1 MFHLSS
7 ELSLKWLW
15 VLFSQE
21 AEAKILTGKGVPWF
35 LGAALALSSACYDL
49 IRSSLESYRV
59 SRHLHFDGQQVPF
72 SQWYITIASLKYFTS
87 RGRPQPKS
95 LFCLVSASGVGKGA
109 LFFTFSSILVLIL
122 LPSKEW
128 KTEKTSPF
136 WQGIELGSLAR
147 KASVVITTPL
157 HLFQCHVFAIHEF
170 RITVCH
176 GRSEK
181 SCGGE

>member
-35 LGAALALSSACYDL
+35 FGAVLALSSACYDL
-49 IRSSLESYRV
+49 IRSSLRSYRV
-59 SRHLHFDGQQVPF
+59 SCHLHFNGQQVPF

-87 RGRPQPKS
+87 CGRPQPKS

-109 LFFTFSSILVLIL
+109 LFFL
-122 LPSKEW
+122 L
-128 KTEKTSPF
+128 
-136 WQGIELGSLAR
+136 SLAFWSSFYCPQKNGKLKKPHR
-147 KASVVITTPL
+147 SGKESNSVL
-157 HLFQCHVFAIHEF
+157 S
-170 RITVCH
+170 R
-176 GRSEK
+176 GRPAW
-181 SCGGE
+181 